1 MAYKMKYTN
10 GKKAD
15 ASSFPFK
22 EDSPNKFIN
31 LNNILSPVSA
41 VLNPGDKL
49 SRGIDNVFGTDLAG
63 RNVSNEEVEASK
75 MKDFDEN
82 REAALR
88 EKRSLEKQKQ
98 KNIEAKKQVTR
109 QEVVN
114 QAPQGPEGPEER

>member
-1 MAYKMKYTN
+1 MASKMKYTN

-22 EDSPNKFIN
+22 GDSPNKFIS
-31 LNNILSPVSA
+31 IP
-41 VLNPGDKL
+41 KIF
-49 SRGIDNVFGTDLAG
+49 RGIDDVLGTNLAG
-63 RNVSNEEVEASK
+63 RDVSNEEVEASK